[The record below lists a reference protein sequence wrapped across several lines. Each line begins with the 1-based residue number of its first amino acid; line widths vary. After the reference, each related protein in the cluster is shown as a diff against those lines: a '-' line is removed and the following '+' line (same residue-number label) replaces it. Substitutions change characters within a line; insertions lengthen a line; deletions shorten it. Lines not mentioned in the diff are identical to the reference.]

1 MFSNPARANHR
12 SILLLKQEYT
22 PVSPSLASKTTSFC
36 SPQPR
41 TVATLHFINN
51 PFRFAPTPHFVR
63 PTSLASSL
71 SLSRFAQSTRLA
83 AQTTRLRLRH
93 LNKPRLQGLPTFGRQ
108 DPWARGLSPL

>member
-1 MFSNPARANHR
+1 MFSNPARANYR

-71 SLSRFAQSTRLA
+71 FLSRFAQSTRL
-83 AQTTRLRLRH
+83 RLKQLATLRQ
-93 LNKPRLQGLPTFGRQ
+93 LNKPRLRGLPTFGRQ